1 MGATQRRA
9 VAILKDR
16 GLQVGRLLSEP
27 PTPTARIAFQAPEA
41 GVLAR
46 AGDPVDIDF
55 RPRLGRRRPPW
66 PACATAAAAE
76 LAEEGVP
83 SVTEYRLSADV
94 PAGELIEQI
103 PAAGAEVPEGGAVTL
118 VVSAGNPLI
127 AFDDGKDVLTMGAT
141 AGAPLAQAAASG
153 DVETQPSWNAD
164 GSLLAYRR
172 TTAGTA
178 NPLLPSSPARIWV
191 ASPADQMADPIT
203 DAGFDDRRPAFAPEG
218 GVVAFVSN
226 RPDGGRDFDL
236 CFQRLDAA
244 DLTPSCVR
252 SPNLSVSRPAW
263 SPDGKAILVDS
274 ERLGGDRSEL
284 AMYVSRRAGSDRP
297 ADWSLRAAIPPA
309 AHASRPGD
317 QVRTVSWAPDGKLIA
332 FSANWGGGVFRLFI
346 ASVARR
352 PPHRQAGR
360 GGQAARLRGV
370 LEPGRAG
377 PDRRLPAGSG
387 HLRGPGADPAR
398 RPAGPRSPDRAVPRR
413 RRQPRVVAGRRG
425 PLSVQALPRV
435 PPAGTA
441 RGGGVRLRGAAG
453 RLARQRR
460 RAGGPRRRPAAG
472 GPRRHDRPR
481 PAQRGAPGRP
491 GGRPAPRTPGGAPGG
506 RCGWWTPARAARPA
520 WTGSRSPAG
529 AGCARARGSAS
540 AASSCAWSA
549 ARTPRRPTGPSP
561 AWRPS
566 RCSGDA
572 GPRLRTGWALKRL
585 EAREGALRY
594 VLADPDGGPGL
605 RMGEREA
612 ALLDLLDGRRDPA
625 ALVAEAERRLGS
637 DGMAALA
644 VLLAGPGG
652 RRPAGGGG
660 GRRGPGGR
668 PRRAGAWRRW
678 HGRASWSGAARAR
691 RPRACTG
698 RAAGC

>member
-1 MGATQRRA
+1 MRNQANAPAEVNLRAQDDEDALRFDFEEEQVLAAPGRRGGSRFTVRPRRQKWFGRPIEHRFEVIPHAVSAPAPEVPVNGFLRQKPWIPYWLLVLLPLLVMAGILLWELRPTATPQVTVPDVTESDDLLAAQNTLEHAGLTLGERFPRPADDDEAPGAIVAQTPSPGERVDKGTPVAINIAQGNDLPDIPVPRLLGATQRRA

-16 GLQVGRLLSEP
+16 DLQVGRLLSEP
-27 PTPTARIAFQAPEA
+27 ATPTARIAFQAPEA

-55 RPRLGRRRPPW
+55 KRPASGAA
-66 PACATAAAAE
+66 PAVAGMAAAAAAE
-76 LAEEGVP
+76 LAKEGVP

-94 PAGELIEQI
+94 AAGELIEQI

-191 ASPADQMADPIT
+191 VSPADQMADPIT

-263 SPDGKAILVDS
+263 SPDGRAILVDS

-309 AHASRPGD
+309 QHASRPGD
-317 QVRTVSWAPDGKLIA
+317 QVRTVAWAPDGKLIA

-346 ASVARR
+346 ASVGDGYRIGKPVAVGKLSACEVSWSR
-352 PPHRQAGR
+352 AG
-360 GGQAARLRGV
+360 
-370 LEPGRAG
+370 AG

-398 RPAGPRSPDRAVPRR
+398 RPAGPRAPDRAVPHR

-425 PLSVQALPRV
+425 P
-435 PPAGTA
+435 
-441 RGGGVRLRGAAG
+441 
-453 RLARQRR
+453 
-460 RAGGPRRRPAAG
+460 
-472 GPRRHDRPR
+472 
-481 PAQRGAPGRP
+481 
-491 GGRPAPRTPGGAPGG
+491 
-506 RCGWWTPARAARPA
+506 
-520 WTGSRSPAG
+520 
-529 AGCARARGSAS
+529 
-540 AASSCAWSA
+540 
-549 ARTPRRPTGPSP
+549 
-561 AWRPS
+561 
-566 RCSGDA
+566 
-572 GPRLRTGWALKRL
+572 
-585 EAREGALRY
+585 
-594 VLADPDGGPGL
+594 
-605 RMGEREA
+605 
-612 ALLDLLDGRRDPA
+612 
-625 ALVAEAERRLGS
+625 
-637 DGMAALA
+637 
-644 VLLAGPGG
+644 
-652 RRPAGGGG
+652 
-660 GRRGPGGR
+660 
-668 PRRAGAWRRW
+668 
-678 HGRASWSGAARAR
+678 
-691 RPRACTG
+691 
-698 RAAGC
+698 